1 MRILVIEDEKHIADF
16 IRQGLKEEGYA
27 VDVAY
32 DGEKGYFLAG
42 TESYGVIV
50 LDLMIPKMDGI
61 TLCRNLRRDKNSVPI
76 IMLTA
81 KHSVDDKV
89 DGLESGANDYL
100 TKPFA
105 FKELLA
111 RVRVLLRQGTG
122 PSASLLRAGDLTLD
136 VLGHKVT
143 RGGREISLTTKEFF
157 LLEYLLRHVNE
168 VVTRTAISEHVWDIN
183 FDTTTNV
190 IDVHI
195 NALRKKLDGG
205 HEEGII
211 QTIRGRGYMIR
222 TSDAD

>member
-16 IRQGLKEEGYA
+16 IQQGLREEGYA
-27 VDVAY
+27 VDVVY

-42 TESYGVIV
+42 TENYGVIV

-61 TLCRNLRRDKNSVPI
+61 TLCRNLRRDKNNVPI

-89 DGLESGANDYL
+89 SGLDAGANDYL

-111 RVRVLLRQGTG
+111 RIRVLLRQGSG
-122 PSASLLRAGDLTLD
+122 PSATVLRAGDLTLD
-136 VLGHKVT
+136 VLAHKVT
-143 RGGREISLTTKEFF
+143 RGAREITLTTKEFF

-168 VVTRTAISEHVWDIN
+168 VVTRTAILEHVWDIN

-195 NALRKKLDGG
+195 NALRKKLDAES
-205 HEEGII
+205 EEALI

-222 TSDAD
+222 ANNAD

>member
-1 MRILVIEDEKHIADF
+1 MRILVVEDEKHIADF

-32 DGEKGYFLAG
+32 DGEKAYFLAG
-42 TESYGVIV
+42 TETYDVIV
-50 LDLMIPKMDGI
+50 LDLMIPKMGGI
-61 TLCRNLRRDKNSVPI
+61 AVCRNLRRDKNNVPI

-111 RVRVLLRQGTG
+111 RVRVLLRPGAAQS
-122 PSASLLRAGDLTLD
+122 PAVLRVGDLVLD
-136 VLGHKVT
+136 VLQHKVT
-143 RGGREISLTTKEFF
+143 KGGNEITLTTKEFF
-157 LLEYLLRHVNE
+157 LLEFLLQHANE
-168 VVTRTAISEHVWDIN
+168 VVTRTSISEHVWDVN
-183 FDTTTNV
+183 FDTTSNV

-195 NALRKKLDGG
+195 NALRHKIDSPG
-205 HEEGII
+205 EESLL
-211 QTIRGRGYMIR
+211 QTIRGRGYIIR
-222 TSDAD
+222 T

>member
-1 MRILVIEDEKHIADF
+1 MRILVVEDEKHIADF

-42 TESYGVIV
+42 TEIYDVIV

-61 TLCRNLRRDKNSVPI
+61 TVCKNLRRDKVNVPI

-81 KHSVDDKV
+81 KHNVDDRV
-89 DGLESGANDYL
+89 DGLESGANDYM

-111 RVRVLLRQGTG
+111 RIHVLLREG
-122 PSASLLRAGDLTLD
+122 PAQALTILQAGDLTMD
-136 VLGHKVT
+136 VLKHKVT
-143 RGGREISLTTKEFF
+143 RGGKEISLTTKEFF
-157 LLEYLLRHVNE
+157 LLEYLLQHANE

-195 NALRKKLDGG
+195 NALRRKIDSG
-205 HEEGII
+205 HGQPLI
-211 QTIRGRGYMIR
+211 QTIRGRGYTIR
-222 TSDAD
+222 T

>member
-32 DGEKGYFLAG
+32 EGEKGYFLAG
-42 TESYGVIV
+42 TETYDLIL
-50 LDLMIPKMDGI
+50 LDLMIPKIDGV
-61 TLCRNLRRDKNSVPI
+61 TLCRNLRRDKIETPI

-81 KHSVDDKV
+81 KHSVNDKV
-89 DGLESGANDYL
+89 RGLESGANDYL

-111 RVRVLLRQGTG
+111 RIRVLLRQGAGKSVTV
-122 PSASLLRAGDLTLD
+122 LQAGDLTVD

-143 RGGREISLTTKEFF
+143 RVGKEIFLTTKEFF
-157 LLEYLLRHVNE
+157 LLEYLLRRANE

-195 NALRKKLDGG
+195 NALRRKIDAGREPPL
-205 HEEGII
+205 I
-211 QTIRGRGYMIR
+211 QTIRGRGYTIR
-222 TSDAD
+222 I

>member
-32 DGEKGYFLAG
+32 DGQKGYFLAG
-42 TESYGVIV
+42 TEKYDVIV
-50 LDLMIPKMDGI
+50 LDLMIPKMDGMSV
-61 TLCRNLRRDKNSVPI
+61 CKNLRRDKNNVPI

-111 RVRVLLRQGTG
+111 RIRVLSRQGAVK
-122 PSASLLRAGDLTLD
+122 ASTILQAGDLTLD
-136 VLGHKVT
+136 VLKHKVT
-143 RGGREISLTTKEFF
+143 KKGEEVSLTTKEFF
-157 LLEYLLRHVNE
+157 LLEYLLRHANE
-168 VVTRTAISEHVWDIN
+168 VVTRTAISEQVWDIN

-195 NALRKKLDGG
+195 NALRNKIDSSDEDSLI
-205 HEEGII
+205 E
-211 QTIRGRGYMIR
+211 TIRGRGYIIR
-222 TSDAD
+222 T

>member
-16 IRQGLKEEGYA
+16 IKQGLKEEGYA

-42 TESYGVIV
+42 TETYDVIV
-50 LDLMIPKMDGI
+50 LDLMIPKMDGV
-61 TLCRNLRRDKNSVPI
+61 TVCKNLRRDKNNAPI

-89 DGLESGANDYL
+89 GGLESGANDYL

-111 RVRVLLRQGTG
+111 RIRVLSRQG
-122 PSASLLRAGDLTLD
+122 SAQASTILRVGDLTLD
-136 VLGHKVT
+136 VLKHQVT
-143 RGGREISLTTKEFF
+143 RKGEEISLTTKEFF
-157 LLEYLLRHVNE
+157 LLEYLLQHANE

-183 FDTTTNV
+183 FDTTTTNV

-195 NALRKKLDGG
+195 NALRKKIDSDNEQPL
-205 HEEGII
+205 I
-211 QTIRGRGYMIR
+211 QTIRGRGYTIR
-222 TSDAD
+222 T

>member
-32 DGEKGYFLAG
+32 DGERGYFLAG
-42 TESYGVIV
+42 TETYDVIV

-61 TLCRNLRRDKNSVPI
+61 ALCKNLRREKIDVPI

-89 DGLESGANDYL
+89 RGLESGANDYL

-111 RVRVLLRQGTG
+111 RIRVLSRPAPAQASTILRV
-122 PSASLLRAGDLTLD
+122 GDLTLD
-136 VLGHKVT
+136 VQKHKVT
-143 RGGREISLTTKEFF
+143 RKGEEIFLTTKEFF
-157 LLEYLLRHVNE
+157 LLEYLLQHANE
-168 VVTRTAISEHVWDIN
+168 AVTRTAISEHVWDIN

-195 NALRKKLDGG
+195 NALRKKIDSG
-205 HEEGII
+205 HEESLI
-211 QTIRGRGYMIR
+211 QTIRGRGYTIR
-222 TSDAD
+222 T

>member
-16 IRQGLKEEGYA
+16 IQQGLREEGYA
-27 VDVAY
+27 VDVVY
-32 DGEKGYFLAG
+32 DGEKGYFQAG
-42 TESYGVIV
+42 TENYAVIV

-61 TLCRNLRRDKNSVPI
+61 TLCRNLRRDKINVPI

-89 DGLESGANDYL
+89 SGLDAGANDYL

-111 RVRVLLRQGTG
+111 RIRVLLRQGSG
-122 PSASLLRAGDLTLD
+122 LSATVLRAGDLTLD
-136 VLGHKVT
+136 VLAHKVT
-143 RGGREISLTTKEFF
+143 RGAREIILTTKEFF

-168 VVTRTAISEHVWDIN
+168 VVTRTVILEHVWDIN

-205 HEEGII
+205 QEEAVI

-222 TSDAD
+222 VNDAD

>member
-42 TESYGVIV
+42 TEAFDVIV
-50 LDLMIPKMDGI
+50 LDLMIPKMDGM
-61 TLCRNLRRDKNSVPI
+61 TVCRNLRRDKNNVPI

-81 KHSVDDKV
+81 KHSVDDRV

-111 RVRVLLRQGTG
+111 RIRVLSRQGMTQ
-122 PSASLLRAGDLTLD
+122 PSTLLRAGDLTLD
-136 VLGHKVT
+136 VLKHKVMKH
-143 RGGREISLTTKEFF
+143 GEDISLTTKEFF
-157 LLEYLLRHVNE
+157 LLEYLLQHANE

-195 NALRKKLDGG
+195 NALRKKIDIAD
-205 HEEGII
+205 EESLI
-211 QTIRGRGYMIR
+211 QTIRGRGYIIR
-222 TSDAD
+222 T

>member
-1 MRILVIEDEKHIADF
+1 MRILVVEDEKHIADF
-16 IRQGLKEEGYA
+16 IRQGLREEGYA

-42 TESYGVIV
+42 TEAYDVIV

-61 TLCRNLRRDKNSVPI
+61 SVCKNLRRDKNNIPI

-89 DGLESGANDYL
+89 SGLESGANDYL

-111 RVRVLLRQGTG
+111 RIRVLSRQGSSKVSTI
-122 PSASLLRAGDLTLD
+122 LRAGDLTLD
-136 VLGHKVT
+136 VLKHQVT
-143 RGGREISLTTKEFF
+143 RKGEEISLTTKEFF
-157 LLEYLLRHVNE
+157 LLEYLLQHANE

-183 FDTTTNV
+183 FDTTTTNV

-195 NALRKKLDGG
+195 NALRKKIDYDNEQPL
-205 HEEGII
+205 I
-211 QTIRGRGYMIR
+211 QTIRGRGYTIR
-222 TSDAD
+222 T

>member
-42 TESYGVIV
+42 TENYDLII

-61 TLCRNLRRDKNSVPI
+61 TLCRRLRQDTVNTPI

-81 KHSVDDKV
+81 KHSVDDRV
-89 DGLESGANDYL
+89 NGLESGANDYL

-111 RVRVLLRQGTG
+111 RVRVLLRQGPGKALTI
-122 PSASLLRAGDLTLD
+122 LRAGDLTMD
-136 VLGHKVT
+136 VLAHKVT
-143 RGGREISLTTKEFF
+143 RNGEEIFLTTKEFF
-157 LLEYLLRHVNE
+157 LLEYLLQHANE
-168 VVTRTAISEHVWDIN
+168 VVTRTAISEHVWDIH

-195 NALRKKLDGG
+195 NALRRKIDAGAATPLI
-205 HEEGII
+205 E
-211 QTIRGRGYMIR
+211 TIRGRGYTIR
-222 TSDAD
+222 T

>member
-1 MRILVIEDEKHIADF
+1 MRILIIEDEKHIADF

-42 TESYGVIV
+42 TETYDVIV
-50 LDLMIPKMDGI
+50 LDLMIPKIDGM
-61 TLCRNLRRDKNSVPI
+61 TVCRNLRREGNNVPV

-81 KHSVDDKV
+81 KHSVEDKV
-89 DGLESGANDYL
+89 GGLESGANDYL

-111 RVRVLLRQGTG
+111 RIRVLSRHGAAPAATMLRV
-122 PSASLLRAGDLTLD
+122 GDLTLD
-136 VLGHKVT
+136 VLKHKVT
-143 RGGREISLTTKEFF
+143 RGGKEISLTTKEFF
-157 LLEYLLRHVNE
+157 LLEYLLQHANE

-195 NALRKKLDGG
+195 NALRKKVDSSD
-205 HEEGII
+205 EEPLI
-211 QTIRGRGYMIR
+211 QTIRGRGYTIR
-222 TSDAD
+222 T